1 MTILPNMLCAEL
13 RSAGVAIDQELQP
26 AEKPVTRKIL
36 SFDSGSA
43 ELEEGEIVQPTTE
56 AKIPAESTEVAAM
69 LSKATTQMELEHKG
83 QLVSQQK
90 AFDEQVQVFTQR
102 SAELEKRIENR
113 VGAVEHKL
121 GSFDI
126 QFHQMQQMQMQ
137 FQQMQQEILRRLPPS
152 PAYPQIQGMPPGMMQ
167 QSMISQQVHSQQGMM
182 YQHMTQPQ
190 MSQQYCIAPE
200 NTQYSQ
206 AISDSSHIMPGGS
219 SVSSSEVAQLSQQ
232 SQQSQP
238 DDSQAGSQVDDER
251 MAAEWQQQVNDEKR
265 NQDPKRNS
273 PSKPEIELVVKT
285 VDPKPAVRTTRASR
299 SREVSPA
306 KDSDV
311 PVESPTKRRKA
322 DDAGSARPVRGSQ
335 KSRGPNAKA

>member
-36 SFDSGSA
+36 SFDSGSS

-56 AKIPAESTEVAAM
+56 AKIPTESTEVAAM

-102 SAELEKRIENR
+102 SAELEKRIESR

-126 QFHQMQQMQMQ
+126 QFHQMQQMQIQ

-152 PAYPQIQGMPPGMMQ
+152 PAYPQIHGMPPGMMQ

-182 YQHMTQPQ
+182 HQHMTQPQ
-190 MSQQYCIAPE
+190 MSQQYYIAPE
-200 NTQYSQ
+200 HVQYSQ
-206 AISDSSHIMPGGS
+206 AGSDSSHIMPGGS

-238 DDSQAGSQVDDER
+238 DNSQADSQVDDER

-299 SREVSPA
+299 SREASPA
-306 KDSDV
+306 KGSDV
-311 PVESPTKRRKA
+311 SVESPSKRRKA
-322 DDAGSARPVRGSQ
+322 DDAAAARPVRGAQ
-335 KSRGPNAKA
+335 KSRGPNAKV